1 MAKAIF
7 LGVISL
13 ILLILEV
20 VLFKFTGIL
29 GLVLCIG
36 LVYLIVGSIIRVIN
50 VLVDIKL
57 FNDLDILFFM
67 DKY

>member
-13 ILLILEV
+13 VLLILEV

-29 GLVLCIG
+29 GLILCVG